1 MDTNFDKLTNFTCD
15 TSLTST
21 ESGFGS
27 LNGSKTNGVVKFP
40 VDIDLIC
47 KIEESKDVT
56 VKNGIYRFKNVK
68 EDTNKA
74 QNFTNR
80 LYDRLS
86 SINFTS
92 LNSFYN
98 QILTFLAATTFILVF
113 LLIWIV
119 FWSVFKDFAFDSP
132 PNKYWM
138 FHVFCAIFVL
148 SVALFFYFSM
158 LLNLPFFRPTNS
170 SNRPLITSI
179 HTIITIFWLILST
192 ILALV
197 LLSISFYLIF
207 KFIIFDNNFS
217 ENKLTQ
223 NRFVN
228 SLFAFLGVT
237 LLLLFYFSLLRI
249 MLINL
254 SLDRGLY

>member
-1 MDTNFDKLTNFTCD
+1 M
-15 TSLTST
+15 
-21 ESGFGS
+21 
-27 LNGSKTNGVVKFP
+27 
-40 VDIDLIC
+40 
-47 KIEESKDVT
+47 DVT

-68 EDTNKA
+68 ESTNKA
-74 QNFTNR
+74 QSFTNR
-80 LYDRLS
+80 LYECLS

-92 LNSFYN
+92 INSFYN
-98 QILTFLAATTFILVF
+98 QILTFLAATAFILVF
-113 LLIWIV
+113 LLIWVV
-119 FWSVFKDFAFDSP
+119 FWSVFKDFAFGTLQE
-132 PNKYWM
+132 KYWM

-148 SVALFFYFSM
+148 SVVLFFYFSI

-170 SNRPLITSI
+170 SNKPLITSI

-207 KFIIFDNNFS
+207 KFIIFDNYFS
-217 ENKLTQ
+217 ENKFTQ
-223 NRFVN
+223 NKFVN
-228 SLFAFLGVT
+228 SLFAFLGVA

-254 SLDRGLY
+254 NLDRGLY